1 MQRKL
6 LSFFGLIELLLLFG
20 CAQPKLAITKH
31 TEQFYTVNGNQGK
44 DSLMQAFLSSYKK
57 GVDTI
62 MQEILVYSDVP
73 LTKAQPE
80 CTMGNLIADA
90 QLVSAKKVD
99 SSVTVSVVNYGG
111 VRINFLAAGAITRGL
126 VYEIMPFEN
135 KIAIVSLSGLQI
147 QTMCDQIALRKGWPI
162 AGMSFQIK
170 DKKAVHILINGQ
182 PINDSYM
189 YKIAINDYVA
199 RGGDNF
205 EFMQKSSKRFTDMLI
220 RDAIIEYLVDINQQH
235 KVYHPELENRIS
247 YAE

>member
-6 LSFFGLIELLLLFG
+6 LTFFGLIELILLFG

-90 QLVSAKKVD
+90 QLVSAKKID
-99 SSVTVSVVNYGG
+99 SSV
-111 VRINFLAAGAITRGL
+111 
-126 VYEIMPFEN
+126 
-135 KIAIVSLSGLQI
+135 
-147 QTMCDQIALRKGWPI
+147 
-162 AGMSFQIK
+162 MSFVAY
-170 DKKAVHILINGQ
+170 DKTNEILLVVFNSGSVWMYYDLAIDIYQ
-182 PINDSYM
+182 ELISADSTGKYFNLNIRN
-189 YKIAINDYVA
+189 KYV
-199 RGGDNF
+199 N
-205 EFMQKSSKRFTDMLI
+205 ECL
-220 RDAIIEYLVDINQQH
+220 H
-235 KVYHPELENRIS
+235 KKEMSVG
-247 YAE
+247 